1 MTLAVQL
8 ALSVHVHDVDFDQPV
23 RHPAPDA
30 KIEPAPETSLYQ
42 PFEKKRKYCAAKHC
56 ANKYIRCLYLM
67 SIKYIWQG
75 KHSHYSD
82 HFMST

>member
-23 RHPAPDA
+23 RHPAPNA

-42 PFEKKRKYCAAKHC
+42 PFEKKRGNIAQQSTAQI
-56 ANKYIRCLYLM
+56 NTYIVFT
-67 SIKYIWQG
+67 S
-75 KHSHYSD
+75 
-82 HFMST
+82 